1 MGEAGDRPG
10 VMSATAQEV
19 VARHCRVWDLIRP
32 GDRIGV
38 AYSGGA
44 DSLATLVLLQCLYP
58 AHLLVA
64 CHVDHGMDP
73 GSSERAAA
81 AAGNAARLGLP
92 TVTLS
97 ARVRG
102 TGEGLE
108 AAARTAR
115 FDVLARAA
123 ADLRLDAIA
132 LGHTA
137 DDRAETLLLALLR
150 GAGLDGL
157 AALPPAAGFPRPG
170 TWRRLS
176 GSPMPRLLRP
186 VLCLTR
192 ADTLAVCRDA
202 GLEHVEDPSNRDMRF
217 LRNRVRHEMMPLIEE
232 LRPGAAGRIAA
243 TAELL
248 DGDRA
253 ALDRAAAAWESC
265 VVESAPGF
273 VALDAAALDAAA
285 GNPADRALASRVLR
299 RALSALRGG
308 AAPSRASCDAVLQG
322 RGGTLPGTDLGLRT
336 DGGLRVVSAPVP
348 GPVEPVPLN
357 IPGVTRLAELA
368 ITCREAPDPG
378 QRCLARTIVDGDRRP
393 GSGSSLKGELERAGV
408 PRRIRERACVV
419 LVEDAGGA
427 HIPLAALVPGKTV
440 PSGALDADCEWW
452 WDSGARRT

>member
-1 MGEAGDRPG
+1 MGEAGDQPG
-10 VMSATAQEV
+10 VTAATAQEA
-19 VARHCRVWDLIRP
+19 VARHCRVSDLIRR

-44 DSLATLVLLQCLYP
+44 DSLATLILLQCLYP
-58 AHLLVA
+58 AHLVVA

-73 GSSERAAA
+73 GSSGRAEA
-81 AAGNAARLGLP
+81 AAGNAALLEIP
-92 TVTLS
+92 TVT
-97 ARVRG
+97 VTGKVQG
-102 TGEGLE
+102 TGDGLE

-115 FDVLARAA
+115 FDALARVA

-176 GSPMPRLLRP
+176 DAPTPRLLRP

-192 ADTLAVCRDA
+192 ADTLAVCRHA
-202 GLEHVEDPSNRDMRF
+202 GLEHVEDPSNSDMRF

-232 LRPGAAGRIAA
+232 LRPGATERIAA

-265 VVESAPGF
+265 VVDTAPGF
-273 VALDAAALDAAA
+273 VALDAAALDTAAED
-285 GNPADRALASRVLR
+285 PVDRALVSRVLR
-299 RALSALRGG
+299 RALASLRDGT
-308 AAPSRASCDAVLQG
+308 APSRAACDAVLHG

-348 GPVEPVPLN
+348 GPSEPVPLN

-368 ITCREAPDPG
+368 ITCRRAPDPG
-378 QRCLARTIVDGDRRP
+378 QRCLVRMIVDGDRRP
-393 GSGSSLKGELERAGV
+393 GSGTSLKGELERVGV

-419 LVEDAGGA
+419 LAEDAGGTR
-427 HIPLAALVPGKTV
+427 IVLAALVPGRTV